1 MSSSK
6 LDRTRS
12 VDLAKV
18 LVVSPVLKGFMISS
32 SRVAAAEVVQVIFL
46 KSLRNSLEE
55 QVAVLEA
62 LSVVVK
68 KLLRKGKTYF

>member
-6 LDRTRS
+6 LVRTRS

-32 SRVAAAEVVQVIFL
+32 SKVAAEVVQVIFL

-55 QVAVLEA
+55 QVVVLEA
-62 LSVVVK
+62 LSVVVE

>member
-12 VDLAKV
+12 VDLVKA

-32 SRVAAAEVVQVIFL
+32 SRVAEEVVQEIFL

-55 QVAVLEA
+55 QV
-62 LSVVVK
+62 
-68 KLLRKGKTYF
+68 